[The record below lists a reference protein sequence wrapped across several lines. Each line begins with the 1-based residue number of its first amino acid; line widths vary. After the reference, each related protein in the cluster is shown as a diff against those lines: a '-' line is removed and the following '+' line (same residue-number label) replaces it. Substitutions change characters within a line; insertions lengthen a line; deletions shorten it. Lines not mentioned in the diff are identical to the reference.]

1 MASHIIAGLDIG
13 TATIKTLICQKKPK
27 KTNLEVLAQIK
38 EISSGVRKG
47 VVINTEEVSKI
58 ISSSIERAEKISKEK
73 IRAVLV
79 NVGGAH
85 VFFTNSHGLISVSR
99 ADQKIS
105 QEDVDRVIQAAQTFS
120 LPSNK
125 EILSVIPR
133 EFIID
138 GEKGIKEPLGLKGVR
153 LEVET
158 SILGGFSPYLKN
170 LAKTVLDSSLQIDD
184 LILNPLASAQ
194 AVLTPREKEIG
205 VLILD
210 IGAGTTGLAIF
221 EEGELIYTTIFPIGS
236 AHITNDIAVGLK
248 CDIDTAEE
256 IKLESGTLFFKG
268 PDKKKKIETVEGETL
283 IFSQKMLSRIIEARV
298 REIFEIVNKELKKIA
313 RQGKLPAGVVLTGGG
328 AKLPRIK
335 ELAKKELRLHC
346 RIGFPRGFSPSLED
360 PELATVCGLVL
371 LGVDLEGEKNLLSF
385 GQRIFS
391 RIKKLFKIFLP

>member
-47 VVINTEEVSKI
+47 VIINTEEVSKI

-170 LAKTVLDSSLQIDD
+170 LTKTILDSSLQIDD
-184 LILNPLASAQ
+184 LILNPISSAQ

>member
-1 MASHIIAGLDIG
+1 MIITGLDIG
-13 TATIKTLICQKKPK
+13 TANIKILVCQKKPK
-27 KTNLEVLAQIK
+27 KSQLEVLGQVK

-47 VVINTEEVSKI
+47 VVINTEEASKI
-58 ISSSIERAEKISKEK
+58 IKSSIKRTEELSKEN
-73 IRAVLV
+73 IRSALV

-85 VFFTNSHGLISVSR
+85 IFFTNSHGLISVSR

-105 QEDVDRVIQAAQTFS
+105 QEDIERVIQAAQTFS

-138 GEKGIKEPLGLKGVR
+138 GERGIKEPLGLKGVR
-153 LEVET
+153 LEVEA
-158 SILGGFSPYLKN
+158 SILGGFAPYLKN
-170 LAKTVLDSSLQIDD
+170 LTKVVLDSGLQIDD

-210 IGAGTTGLAIF
+210 IGAGTTGLAVF
-221 EEGELIYTTIFPIGS
+221 EEGELIYTTIFPVGS

-268 PDKKKKIETVEGETL
+268 PDKKKKIETVEGEAL

-298 REIFEIVNKELKKIA
+298 GEIFEVVNKELKKIN
-313 RQGKLPAGVVLTGGG
+313 RQGKLPAGIVLTGGG
-328 AKLPRIK
+328 AKLPKIK
-335 ELAKKELRLHC
+335 ELAKKELRMHC
-346 RIGFPRGFSPSLED
+346 RIGLPQGFSPSLED

-371 LGVDLEGEKNLLSF
+371 LGVDLEGEKNLSSF
-385 GQRIFS
+385 GRGIFS
-391 RIKKLFKIFLP
+391 RIKNLFKIFLP

>member
-170 LAKTVLDSSLQIDD
+170 LTKTVLNSSLQIDD
-184 LILNPLASAQ
+184 LILNPISSAQ

>member
-1 MASHIIAGLDIG
+1 MVQIITGLDIG
-13 TATIKTLICQKKPK
+13 TATIKTLVCQKKPK
-27 KTNLEVLAQIK
+27 KSHLEVLSQGK
-38 EISSGVRKG
+38 EISTGVRKG

-58 ISSSIERAEKISKEK
+58 IKSSIERAKELSKEK
-73 IRAVLV
+73 IRSVLV

-85 VFFTNSHGLISVSR
+85 IFFTNSHGLISVSR

-105 QEDVDRVIQAAQTFS
+105 QEDIERVVQAAQTFS

-125 EILSVIPR
+125 EILSVIPK

-138 GEKGIKEPLGLKGVR
+138 SEKGIKEPLGLKGVR
-153 LEVET
+153 LEVEA

-170 LAKTVLDSSLQIDD
+170 LTKAILDSGLQIDD

-210 IGAGTTGLAIF
+210 IGAGTTGLATF

-236 AHITNDIAVGLK
+236 AHITNDIAIGLK

-298 REIFEIVNKELKKIA
+298 SEIFEIVNKELKKIA
-313 RQGKLPAGVVLTGGG
+313 RQGKFPAGVVLTGGG

-346 RIGFPRGFSPSLED
+346 RIGLPQGFSPSLED

-371 LGVDLEGEKNLLSF
+371 LGVDLEGEKNLSSF
-385 GQRIFS
+385 GKGIFS
-391 RIKKLFKIFLP
+391 RIKNLFKIFLP

>member
-1 MASHIIAGLDIG
+1 MIITGLDIG
-13 TATIKTLICQKKPK
+13 TANIKILVCQKKPK
-27 KTNLEVLAQIK
+27 KSQLEVLGQVK

-47 VVINTEEVSKI
+47 VVINTEEASKI
-58 ISSSIERAEKISKEK
+58 IKSSIKRTEELSKEN
-73 IRAVLV
+73 IRSALV

-85 VFFTNSHGLISVSR
+85 IFFTNSHGLISVSR

-105 QEDVDRVIQAAQTFS
+105 QEDIERVIQAAQTFS

-138 GEKGIKEPLGLKGVR
+138 GERGIKEPLGLKGVR
-153 LEVET
+153 LEVEA
-158 SILGGFSPYLKN
+158 SILGGFAPYLKN
-170 LAKTVLDSSLQIDD
+170 LTKVVLDSGLQIDD

-210 IGAGTTGLAIF
+210 IGAGTTGLAVF
-221 EEGELIYTTIFPIGS
+221 EEGELIYTTIFPVGS
-236 AHITNDIAVGLK
+236 AHITNDIAIGLK

-268 PDKKKKIETVEGETL
+268 PDKKKKIETMEGEAL

-298 REIFEIVNKELKKIA
+298 GEIFEVVNKELKKIN
-313 RQGKLPAGVVLTGGG
+313 RQGKLPAGIVLTGGG
-328 AKLPRIK
+328 AKLPKIK
-335 ELAKKELRLHC
+335 ELAKKELRMHC
-346 RIGFPRGFSPSLED
+346 RIGLPQGFSPSLED

-371 LGVDLEGEKNLLSF
+371 LGVDLEEEKNFSNLGRGFL
-385 GQRIFS
+385 S

>member
-1 MASHIIAGLDIG
+1 M
-13 TATIKTLICQKKPK
+13 
-27 KTNLEVLAQIK
+27 
-38 EISSGVRKG
+38 
-47 VVINTEEVSKI
+47 VINTEEVSKI
-58 ISSSIERAEKISKEK
+58 IKSSIERAKELSKEK
-73 IRAVLV
+73 IRSVLV

-85 VFFTNSHGLISVSR
+85 IFFTNSHGLISVSR

-105 QEDVDRVIQAAQTFS
+105 QEDIERVIQAAQTFS

-125 EILSVIPR
+125 EILSVIPK

-138 GEKGIKEPLGLKGVR
+138 SEKGIKEPLGLKGVR
-153 LEVET
+153 LEVEA

-170 LAKTVLDSSLQIDD
+170 LTKAILDSGLQIDD

-210 IGAGTTGLAIF
+210 IGAGTTGLATF

-236 AHITNDIAVGLK
+236 AHITNDIAIGLK

-298 REIFEIVNKELKKIA
+298 SEIFEIVNKELKKIA
-313 RQGKLPAGVVLTGGG
+313 RQGKFPAGVVLTGGG

-346 RIGFPRGFSPSLED
+346 RIGLPQGFSPSLED

-371 LGVDLEGEKNLLSF
+371 LGVDLEGEKNLSSF
-385 GQRIFS
+385 GKGIFS
-391 RIKKLFKIFLP
+391 RIKNLFKIFLP